1 LTCFFAATLF
11 VSAGLLFLMQPMIAK
26 MILPLAGGAPE
37 VWNTCMVFF
46 QSALLAGY
54 AYAHL
59 LASRVR
65 AGRQAIIHL
74 AVLLLAAIVLPLGV
88 RDWAPPGDASPVPA
102 LLTLL
107 ATCVGLPFFAVA
119 ATAPLLQRWFADSG
133 RASARDP
140 YFLYGASN
148 AGSVL
153 ALLSYPA
160 FLEPSLR
167 LADQSRIW
175 TAGYAVLILLI
186 GGCAFL
192 TARSRRLAPAGSN
205 DLSLGQNGCGKAAE
219 SEAAAQRSPFFPV
232 NKSGEMEAGIR
243 APTLGRRLRWVAL
256 AFVPSSIMLGATT
269 YITTDISP
277 VPLLW
282 IMPLTLYLLSFILTF
297 ARLPRWVHVLMLWLL
312 PTSILVLVFARLS
325 GLSLPITQVIAIYL
339 TTFFVAAMVCHGELA
354 HSRPATPY
362 LTEFYLWVALGGVL
376 GGAFNA
382 IVAPQIFNRIVEYPL
397 AIVWPCFLLVRLGR
411 PRNTSEKEM
420 NVGTRAGRFLGH
432 DAGAPLYLGGLS
444 WGWVVFGVVMGIL
457 CLPAVGFHHERTL
470 YLGRSFF
477 GVLRVETSANG
488 AFHELAHGRILHGT
502 QSWDPKL
509 REEPLSY
516 YDREGPIGQVFQAI
530 KGLGQRKIGVMG
542 LGAGTI
548 AAYAEPGAE
557 LTFYEIDPAVER
569 VARDPRYFTY
579 LTDCEERNVK
589 LNVVIGDARL
599 QMAKSAGSYGL
610 IVLDAF
616 SSDAV
621 PVHTLTREAF
631 QMYLNKLSEDGVILV
646 NMTNRYLDLAP
657 VVGAQAEKAN
667 LIGLHQVDDP
677 SLFTVAQSA
686 RRRQGSH
693 WAVLARRP
701 ERMAGLLKDE
711 RWQVLSSR
719 SGEAAWT
726 DDFSNLLSVFK
737 WNADGW

>member
-1 LTCFFAATLF
+1 MKPLLALEYRLQPANAGTPAGVAECAQSFTISDSPCEPTSSCVRTARGPITEGRVDFLLCGDAICERGAA
-11 VSAGLLFLMQPMIAK
+11 FLDAANDRQDDPA
-26 MILPLAGGAPE
+26 ARRGAPE

-74 AVLLLAAIVLPLGV
+74 AVLLLAAIVLPV
-88 RDWAPPGDASPVPA
+88 DVHDWAPPGDASPVPA
-102 LLTLL
+102 LLLLL

-153 ALLSYPA
+153 ALLSYPV

-186 GGCAFL
+186 GGCAL
-192 TARSRRLAPAGSN
+192 LAVRSRRLAPACSN
-205 DLSLGQNGCGKAAE
+205 DLSLGQNGWGKAAE
-219 SEAAAQRSPFFPV
+219 SEAAAQRSPLFPAD
-232 NKSGEMEAGIR
+232 KSCGIEAGIR
-243 APTLGRRLRWVAL
+243 VPTLARRLRWVAL

-277 VPLLW
+277 IPLLW
-282 IMPLTLYLLSFILTF
+282 IMPLTLYLLSFILAF

-325 GLSLPITQVIAIYL
+325 GLDLTIIEVIAIHL

-354 HSRPATPY
+354 HSRPATSY

-376 GGAFNA
+376 GGALQRDCRAPDFQSDRR
-382 IVAPQIFNRIVEYPL
+382 IPVSDRVAVLSASPFETPEQHKRKGDE
-397 AIVWPCFLLVRLGR
+397 CRHEGR
-411 PRNTSEKEM
+411 PFSGPR
-420 NVGTRAGRFLGH
+420 VRRA
-432 DAGAPLYLGGLS
+432 ALS
-444 WGWVVFGVVMGIL
+444 WRAVLGLGPFRRGDGHS
-457 CLPAVGFHHERTL
+457 LPARSGIPSRKDTV
-470 YLGRSFF
+470 LGASFF

-502 QSWDPKL
+502 QSSDPKL
-509 REEPLSY
+509 QQEPLSY
-516 YDREGPIGQVFQAI
+516 YDREGPIGRLFQAI
-530 KGLGQRKIGVMG
+530 KGLGQRKIGVIG
-542 LGAGTI
+542 LGTGTM

-569 VARDPRYFTY
+569 VARDPGYFTY
-579 LTDCEERNVK
+579 LTDCESRNVK
-589 LNVVIGDARL
+589 LKVVIGDARL
-599 QMAKSAGSYGL
+599 QMAKSAGGYGL

-621 PVHTLTREAF
+621 PVHSLTREAF
-631 QMYLNKLSEDGVILV
+631 QMYLNKLTEGGVILV

-657 VVGAQAEKAN
+657 VVGATGRERESDRPA
-667 LIGLHQVDDP
+667 P
-677 SLFTVAQSA
+677 S
-686 RRRQGSH
+686 G
-693 WAVLARRP
+693 
-701 ERMAGLLKDE
+701 
-711 RWQVLSSR
+711 
-719 SGEAAWT
+719 
-726 DDFSNLLSVFK
+726 
-737 WNADGW
+737 